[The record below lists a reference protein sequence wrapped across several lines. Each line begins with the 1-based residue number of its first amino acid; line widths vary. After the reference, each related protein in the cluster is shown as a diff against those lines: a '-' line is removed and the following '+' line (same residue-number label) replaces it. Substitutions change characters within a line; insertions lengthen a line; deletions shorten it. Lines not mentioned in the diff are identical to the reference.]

1 MFSFHVPIAALAK
14 QQQRL
19 ELIGENIANINT
31 TGYKTSRMTFVET
44 LGTVTGV
51 TETSF
56 GQGNISYTGHAT
68 DLAITGNS
76 FFVIKA
82 GDEQVYTRN
91 GAFKIDVD
99 GKLVTSSGY
108 AVQGWME
115 NIGSAGSGSGT
126 SSLGDIVIDSNLV
139 LAADAT
145 ENIWLSGNLNA
156 GLKSIAEVWN
166 TGSEFTQKAHLT
178 TSGVTYPLNVVAGV
192 NDEFQITLNP
202 KYDESTIQT
211 ITLSPGVYADA
222 DALVTEINSQ
232 ITGTDLDGRVEAVN
246 YNGSLKIRSTD
257 GLSGTILTLNSGS
270 NDVLSELGFN
280 DGDNS
285 TSGINATAATEFNDL
300 LQVTTDLEDDDS
312 FSINGKLQN
321 GDEVDGSF
329 IYGSAND
336 GTTLGDLLNVLNTE
350 YAGSSTAEIVDGIIT
365 LTDVEEGDS
374 STTIS
379 FTADSDNVGQLTVP
393 SFVNETAGYTGRATT
408 SIIVYDS
415 LGKSHNLTVDFVKTK
430 DEGTWVWTVT
440 GADNEEII
448 RGGSGRAVFDNSGNF
463 LSFIYDGGV
472 DAVTI
477 DPQNGAEEMIIR
489 IRGEA
494 SGGFTGLSQYNS
506 VSTLYGRE
514 QDGRA
519 SESLN
524 GFSIQSDGSIIGSF
538 GTGEEIKLAQIALAT
553 FKDPTGLQKIGDSS
567 YVATDE
573 SGIAQIGTAESQNST
588 IEPSSLEL
596 STVDLADQFTK
607 MIEAQRAYQ
616 AASRVITTFEEVFDE
631 TSRLKR

>member
-31 TGYKTSRMTFVET
+31 VGYKTSRMTFVET

-51 TETSF
+51 TETSYT
-56 GQGNISYTGHAT
+56 QGNISYTGHAT

-76 FFVIKA
+76 FFVIQD

-99 GKLVTSSGY
+99 GRLVNNSGH

-115 NIGSAGSGSGT
+115 TIGSSGASNAT

-156 GLKSIAEVWN
+156 GLQSIAEVWG
-166 TGSEFTQKAHLT
+166 TGSEFTQKAFLT
-178 TSGVTYPLNVVAGV
+178 SSAITYPVNVVSGT
-192 NDEFQITLNP
+192 NDQFQITLNP
-202 KYDESTIQT
+202 KYDESMTET
-211 ITLSPGVYADA
+211 VTLSAGSYADT
-222 DALVTEINSQ
+222 DALATEINAQ
-232 ITGTDLDGRVEAVN
+232 IVGTDLEDKIQAVN
-246 YNGSLKIRSTD
+246 YNGALKIRVVD
-257 GLSGTILTLNSGS
+257 GLSGSMLTLNAGP
-270 NDVLSELGFN
+270 NDVLSDLGFS
-280 DGDNS
+280 DGDEA
-285 TSGINATAATEFNDL
+285 TSGIPATAFTEFNDL

-312 FSINGKLQN
+312 FSISGKLSN

-329 IYGSAND
+329 IYGSTND
-336 GTTLGDLLNVLNTE
+336 GTTIGDMVTQLNT
-350 YAGSSTAEIVDGIIT
+350 YYSGHSIAEITDGIIT
-365 LTDVEEGDS
+365 LTDINEGDS

-379 FTADSDNVGQLTVP
+379 FTADSDNVGQVSVP
-393 SFVNETAGYTGRATT
+393 SFVNDTAGYTGRATT
-408 SIIVYDS
+408 SIVAYDS
-415 LGKSHNLTVDFVKTK
+415 LGKSHNLTIDFVKTE
-430 DEGTWVWTVT
+430 DEGTWVWSVS
-440 GADNEEII
+440 GADDEEIT
-448 RGGSGRAVFDNSGNF
+448 RGGSGRAVFDNGGNF

-477 DPQNGAEEMIIR
+477 DPQNGADQMTIR

-494 SGGFTGLSQYNS
+494 TDGFTGLSQYDS
-506 VSTLYGRE
+506 VSTLYGRD

-524 GFSIQSDGSIIGSF
+524 GFSIETDGSIIGSF
-538 GTGEEIKLAQIALAT
+538 GTGEEIKLAQIALAS
-553 FKDPTGLQKIGDSS
+553 FKDPSGLQKIGDSS
-567 YVATDE
+567 YAATDE